1 MNRETANSRHGRGGE
16 GDHGR
21 GGEGTTSHPEDLEE
35 DEGGGAREGEEDER
49 VGEGNTI
56 SFSEISFSEISFS
69 EISFSKSASRNKISF
84 SEISFSPRVGWC
96 VLSAF

>member
-21 GGEGTTSHPEDLEE
+21 GGEGTTSHPEDLGE

-96 VLSAF
+96 ILSAF